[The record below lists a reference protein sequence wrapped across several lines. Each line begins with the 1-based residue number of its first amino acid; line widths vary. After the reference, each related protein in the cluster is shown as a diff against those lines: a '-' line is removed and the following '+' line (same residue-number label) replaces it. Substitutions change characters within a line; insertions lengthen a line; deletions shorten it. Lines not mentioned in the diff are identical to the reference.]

1 MAAYYSATGSSDT
14 IWYSWTASSAT
25 TCTAGSGDVWY
36 SWYTNTATVTT
47 SSDTMYSAW
56 RTWALV
62 PSASRAEAEEEAQA
76 RRVTEEQERVA
87 RAELQKREAEEK
99 QAAEVKACELLKD
112 IIGEEQFAI
121 YQETG
126 RVLVKGRNHDYML
139 QKDGKVTKIEK
150 EKMVDLCI
158 HLKDKW
164 EMPQT
169 DNVIALLLKAKAD
182 DYAFDHMANV
192 VRSRDLEDLPLAAV
206 V

>member
-1 MAAYYSATGSSDT
+1 
-14 IWYSWTASSAT
+14 
-25 TCTAGSGDVWY
+25 
-36 SWYTNTATVTT
+36 
-47 SSDTMYSAW
+47 MYSTW
-56 RTWALV
+56 RTWTLV
-62 PSASRAEAEEEAQA
+62 PVETKGEARA

-182 DYAFDHMANV
+182 DYAFDKMANI